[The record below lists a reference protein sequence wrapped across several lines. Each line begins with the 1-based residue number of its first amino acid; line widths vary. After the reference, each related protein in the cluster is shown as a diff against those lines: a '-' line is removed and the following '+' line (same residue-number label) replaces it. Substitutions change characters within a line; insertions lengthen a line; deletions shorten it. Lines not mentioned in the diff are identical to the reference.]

1 MPKNVFQ
8 RRIINFLPILVKK
21 INMETKYGFTLF
33 SIEEFEQWIKN
44 LNVARTI
51 LFVQEHHT
59 YSPSYVHFNGAN
71 HLDLQKRMKNFHVNE
86 RGWNDIGQHF
96 TTFPDG
102 KIATGRSLENSP
114 ACISYR
120 NSNAICIENLGNFDA
135 GGDAMKDLQKN
146 TIVRMTAALCKKFN
160 VPVDVN
166 HVVYHHWFDLG
177 TGSRINPKSTKSCP
191 GTAFFG
197 GNTEA
202 AAISGF
208 YPLVKAAISGASSG
222 QPLPSMIKYGMVN
235 ADTLNIRS
243 TPNAQATKLGT
254 ASMGAILR
262 IYEMKEGWY
271 RISNTKQEWVN
282 GNYVKDVFRAKVNAD
297 ILNIRTGPDATF
309 NKIGT
314 LEKGA
319 EVFIL
324 KEENGWSQISLE
336 EKWVASK
343 YLDRQ

>member
-1 MPKNVFQ
+1 
-8 RRIINFLPILVKK
+8 
-21 INMETKYGFTLF
+21 METKYGFTLF
-33 SIEEFEQWIKN
+33 SIEEFEQWVKN
-44 LNVARTI
+44 LNIARTV

-59 YSPSYVHFNGAN
+59 YSPSYTHFNGTN
-71 HLDLQKRMKNFHVNE
+71 HLDLQKRMKNFHINE
-86 RGWNDIGQHF
+86 RGWNNIGQHF

-102 KIATGRSLENSP
+102 KIATGRSLELSP

-120 NSNAICIENLGNFDA
+120 NSNAICIENIGNFDI
-135 GGDAMKDLQKN
+135 GGDVMKELQKS
-146 TIVRMTAALCKKFN
+146 TIIRMTATLCKKFN
-160 VPVDVN
+160 IPVDVD

-177 TGSRINPKSTKSCP
+177 TGSRVNPKSTKSCP

-208 YPLVKAAISGASSG
+208 YPLVKAAISGTSSG

-235 ADTLNIRS
+235 ADSLNIRS
-243 TPNAQATKLGT
+243 TSRAQSTKLGSAT
-254 ASMGAILR
+254 MGAILR
-262 IYEMKEGWY
+262 VYEMKDGWY

-297 ILNIRTGPDATF
+297 ILNVRTGPDNSH

-319 EVFIL
+319 EVFVL

-336 EKWVASK
+336 EKWVATK
-343 YLDRQ
+343 YLNRL